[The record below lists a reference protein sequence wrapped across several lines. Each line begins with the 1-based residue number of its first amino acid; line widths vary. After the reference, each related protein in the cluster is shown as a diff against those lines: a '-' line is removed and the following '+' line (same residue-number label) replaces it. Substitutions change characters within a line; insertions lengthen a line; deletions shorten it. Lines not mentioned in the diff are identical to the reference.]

1 LAVSLDD
8 GQLQVVDTLAHNTDK
23 DWSQDVSDGVRR
35 ISLTLPAVSAGQHTL
50 HIWSVDPALVV
61 EKLVLTLEPEKISYL
76 GPPESYRAAE

>member
-1 LAVSLDD
+1 MAVSLDD
-8 GQLQVVDTLAHNTDK
+8 GQLQVVDTLAHNKDK
-23 DWSQDVSDGVRR
+23 DWSQVVSDGVRT

-61 EKLVLTLEPEKISYL
+61 EKLVLTLGPEKTSYL